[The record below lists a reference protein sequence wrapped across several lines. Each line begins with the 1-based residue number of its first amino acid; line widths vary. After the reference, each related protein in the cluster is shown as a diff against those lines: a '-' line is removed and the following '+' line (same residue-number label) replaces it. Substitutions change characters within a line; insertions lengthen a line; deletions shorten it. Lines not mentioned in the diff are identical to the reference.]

1 MRVPSRLKNSDL
13 GPRLDCAPKQGGLY
27 VSDDHACRIHW
38 RESRLGEAGARDPH
52 RRHRDRDHRG
62 RGLEHLRGC
71 PREHSVPGADDA
83 LPSRVL
89 HVLLVRGGKGTDPR
103 KPSTQHPS
111 GEDRRVVPRL
121 LRRVPSFCRVRH
133 LVLGVL
139 HRRDL
144 GGLRCTEAGLARQDR
159 QHLRGQGIAT
169 RSRLRLTRAQ
179 ILTFRRHDGAR
190 QPIIWTVPRPEV
202 DPRDARLELARR
214 YLHVFGPTTAEA
226 FAQWAGIGSKGG
238 VAAFD
243 ALRKWLT
250 PVRTPVGDSWIL
262 TNDEPMFRAA
272 PAPAASARLLPSGDA
287 YFLLQ
292 ARDRELLI
300 PDASRR
306 SLLWTPRVWPGGVLV
321 DGEIV
326 GTWRRALGIVTVQ
339 SWRRLSRSA
348 RDAVEAEAAS
358 LPLPDVQ
365 GVVVVR
371 WDD

>member
-169 RSRLRLTRAQ
+169 ERRLELTRAQ
-179 ILTFRRHDGAR
+179 ILAFRRHVGALDERLPRGRRSLRRAAWAGLQDSMPRAALLSIHARVEGTEPSTWEDSSLVQLWGPRYSAYVIPARDLAVFSLGRLPDEAGALRVAEDLAARVSGLLRGARMTYGEAGRALGEHPNRLRYAAPTGTILIRWDGAR
-190 QPIIWTVPRPEV
+190 QPTVWTVPPPGL
-202 DPRDARLELARR
+202 DPSKARLELARR
-214 YLHVFGPTTAEA
+214 YLHVFGPATPEA
-226 FAQWAGIGSKGG
+226 FAGWAG
-238 VAAFD
+238 V
-243 ALRKWLT
+243 
-250 PVRTPVGDSWIL
+250 
-262 TNDEPMFRAA
+262 
-272 PAPAASARLLPSGDA
+272 SAR
-287 YFLLQ
+287 
-292 ARDRELLI
+292 
-300 PDASRR
+300 
-306 SLLWTPRVWPGGVLV
+306 
-321 DGEIV
+321 
-326 GTWRRALGIVTVQ
+326 
-339 SWRRLSRSA
+339 
-348 RDAVEAEAAS
+348 
-358 LPLPDVQ
+358 
-365 GVVVVR
+365 
-371 WDD
+371 